1 MKILR
6 NQRNLVGGAQLL
18 ASIPDVSASLVNLD
32 PQYRT
37 VLDKLAYGNEGARQI
52 KRAKLPQMTDDD
64 IVFFLSEAER
74 VLKIGRHVMLW
85 TDKYIAA
92 EARHQQWLRRVPGLQ
107 VVELFVWNKVRPGMG
122 KRGRCTT
129 EFLFILQKPPIRAK
143 GFWADRGITDCWHE
157 SSDSSRHPHAKP
169 IALTIR
175 LIRCLTKSRDLVV
188 DPAAGG
194 YGVLEACRAT
204 GREFLGGDLVE
215 C

>member
-1 MKILR
+1 MTETFLEAKTRIEVKRIRDRATMLMSW
-6 NQRNLVGGAQLL
+6 LDAVADAQALPF
-18 ASIPDVSASLVNLD
+18 ADNSFANIVMVDVLHHIEQ
-32 PQYRT
+32 P
-37 VLDKLAYGNEGARQI
+37 ARC
-52 KRAKLPQMTDDD
+52 
-64 IVFFLSEAER
+64 LSEAER
-74 VLKIGRHVMLW
+74 VLKPGRHVMLW

-169 IALTIR
+169 IALTTR

-194 YGVLEACRAT
+194 YSILEACRAT